1 MAAAVMPPNPPGGN
15 DGNPPW
21 KGGPPNKGGYVDDD
35 DDDFEDVDEEDFWL
49 RECKRCKKYAY
60 LRKGGCANPDCVSWF
75 HFWGGCIFLV
85 FEVNE

>member
-21 KGGPPNKGGYVDDD
+21 KGGPPDKGGYVDDD
-35 DDDFEDVDEEDFWL
+35 DDFEDEDEEDFWL
-49 RECKRCKKYAY
+49 RKCKRCKKYAC
-60 LRKGGCANPDCVSWF
+60 LRKKACANPECVSWF